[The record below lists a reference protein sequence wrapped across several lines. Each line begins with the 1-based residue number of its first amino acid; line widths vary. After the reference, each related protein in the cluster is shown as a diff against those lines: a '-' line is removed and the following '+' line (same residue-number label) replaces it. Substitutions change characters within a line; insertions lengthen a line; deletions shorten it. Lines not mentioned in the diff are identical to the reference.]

1 MNSYKNHSSFGIIS
15 KGVFF
20 KYLIYI
26 QLIKKVSH
34 NKDISELN
42 MFFLLMN
49 KERVY
54 PRNEIICHKKKFENY
69 PSETILRKHSPFKL
83 LMDKDQACLI
93 NWTKRGEIG

>member
-1 MNSYKNHSSFGIIS
+1 
-15 KGVFF
+15 
-20 KYLIYI
+20 
-26 QLIKKVSH
+26 
-34 NKDISELN
+34 
-42 MFFLLMN
+42 MN

-54 PRNEIICHKKKFENY
+54 PRKEIICHFKKFENY